1 MQEVVA
7 LLGQVKP
14 SPSELE
20 GNFYIWF
27 FLSVNSTSAGLCILN
42 HKKKILRYITKAEIK
57 FRSIQD

>member
-7 LLGQVKP
+7 LLVQVKP

-27 FLSVNSTSAGLCILN
+27 FLSVNSTPVDLCILK
-42 HKKKILRYITKAEIK
+42 HKKKILRK
-57 FRSIQD
+57 FRFLQD